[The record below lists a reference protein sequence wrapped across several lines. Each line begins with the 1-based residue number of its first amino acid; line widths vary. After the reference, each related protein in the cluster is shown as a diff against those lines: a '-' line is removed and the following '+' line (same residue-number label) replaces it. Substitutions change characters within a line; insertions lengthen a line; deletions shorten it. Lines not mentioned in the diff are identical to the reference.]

1 MNRTKVTVII
11 ATLVLAL
18 SCVGLVSAKPGAS
31 GYELFGNA
39 ALVSPGHNSP
49 TGVKLE
55 SAGTYPAPTAFGGV
69 DFAVPSGLTV
79 ADLDYL
85 GTDYNGPCGG
95 GSPRFQVNVIDPND
109 NQVKNIFVY
118 LEPCSAGWNNTGNL
132 LDPTDNVDASQIG
145 GAFYMPYATVQSLY
159 GSYQVV
165 GIQLVVDGSWFFGGP
180 QDVLFDNVMVNTN
193 LYTFESADT
202 CKKNGWMAYTGAPG
216 PFKNQGQCV
225 SYFAKGG
232 Q

>member
-1 MNRTKVTVII
+1 MNKTKLTIII
-11 ATLVLAL
+11 AMVVLAL
-18 SCVGLVSAKPGAS
+18 ASAGLVSAKPSAG

-39 ALVSPGHNSP
+39 SLVSPGHNSP

-55 SAGTYPAPTAFGGV
+55 SAGTYPDPTAFGGV
-69 DFAVPSGLTV
+69 DFAVPSGLTI

-118 LEPCSAGWNNTGNL
+118 LEPCSTGWTNTGNL
-132 LDPTDNVDASQIG
+132 LDATDNVDATQIG
-145 GAFYMPYATVQSLY
+145 GAFYMPYGTVQTLY
-159 GSYQVV
+159 GAYQVV
-165 GIQLVVDGSWFFGGP
+165 GIQLVVDASWMFGT
-180 QDVLFDNVMVNTN
+180 QTDLFDNVMVNTA

-202 CKKNGWMAYTGAPG
+202 CKKNGWTLYSGAPG

>member
-1 MNRTKVTVII
+1 MKRLTRNTAIFG
-11 ATLVLAL
+11 AALVLAL
-18 SCVGLVSAKPGAS
+18 LCMGVALAAA
-31 GYELFGNA
+31 GYDLFGNA
-39 ALVSPGHNSP
+39 SIVSPGHNSP
-49 TGVKLE
+49 FGVKLE
-55 SAGTYPAPTAFGGV
+55 SAGSYPAPTSYGGI

-118 LEPCSAGWNNTGNL
+118 LEPCAAGWNNTGNL

-145 GAFYMPYATVQSLY
+145 GAFYMPYATVQTLY

-165 GIQLVVDGSWFFGGP
+165 GIQLVVDASWLFGT
-180 QDVLFDNVMVNTN
+180 QTVLVDNVMVNTR
-193 LYTFESADT
+193 LYNFEDAET
-202 CKKNGWMAYTGAPG
+202 CKKGGWSMYTAAPG
-216 PFKNQGQCV
+216 PFKNQGQCL